1 MIQSEYV
8 VWNPAN
14 VKTFA
19 GIRKAAILKPNRE
32 PIRENPV
39 APPRVYA
46 NFPFSTER
54 R

>member
-1 MIQSEYV
+1 MIASEYV

-14 VKTFA
+14 VKVFQ
-19 GIRKAAILKPNRE
+19 GMRKPKVIKPQRTLGEVN
-32 PIRENPV
+32 PI